1 MHGHGTRQLS
11 PPRSLT
17 TVEREILRKLVAEI
31 SGSVEVL
38 DCQTR
43 HVKVIEE
50 CSVGCGTVA
59 LAVDEEA
66 CPSLDNQGGAPSSG
80 LGATSTDHRSRCYRI
95 SRTGICGQLLS
106 QQGRHPRF
114 VSALRRGSKTVRYGL
129 LRCLSWRSAGDAL

>member
-17 TVEREILRKLVAEI
+17 TAEREILRKLVAEI

-80 LGATSTDHRSRCYRI
+80 LGADEHGSPIEVLSHFRDGYLRMIELVRLDGGLARGLPPA
-95 SRTGICGQLLS
+95 RLLV
-106 QQGRHPRF
+106 F
-114 VSALRRGSKTVRYGL
+114 EGSKPDR
-129 LRCLSWRSAGDAL
+129 